1 VSYGYP
7 VAGEPMLVTIGD
19 IGVTGS
25 AVVTPI
31 GARPVGT
38 VQWMFTDM
46 SRTTERIPPWA
57 IVCTIIF
64 MVFCLL
70 GLLFLLARET
80 QTTGYV
86 QVIVQGPGFVHTTQL
101 PVSSLAQVADYNARV
116 NYARS
121 VSASAFGF

>member
-1 VSYGYP
+1 MSYNYP
-7 VAGEPMLVTIGD
+7 VAREPMLVTIGD
-19 IGVTGS
+19 IGVTQS
-25 AVVTPI
+25 TVVTPS
-31 GARPVGT
+31 GAQPVGA

-64 MVFCLL
+64 FAFCLL
-70 GLLFLLARET
+70 GLLFLLVKET

-86 QVIVQGPGFVHTTQL
+86 QVIVQGPGFVHATQV
-101 PVSSLAQVADYNARV
+101 PVSSPAQVADYNARV

-121 VSASAFGF
+121 VSASAFGG